1 MPVKQWKLLSARL
14 RCHYCGNTIYMVYKG
29 RWSIHKAVSTL
40 DYAGKAGQNTGN
52 DDEFGVSNP
61 PAPVTDSIT
70 PQSPLSMSPED
81 ASEKDEGQE
90 HSDG

>member
-14 RCHYCGNTIYMVYKG
+14 RCPHCGNTIYMVYKG
-29 RWSIHKAVSTL
+29 RWSIHKASSTL
-40 DYAGKAGQNTGN
+40 DR
-52 DDEFGVSNP
+52 V
-61 PAPVTDSIT
+61 T

-81 ASEKDEGQE
+81 ASEKDEGQV